1 MRAKLFGFHD
11 LPARHGDYEVRLYR
25 PGDEHEILATFNR
38 VFARVDVTFKP
49 RTLEFWRWRFAEN
62 PSGAQMVLAFTPEGK
77 VAGQLAV
84 IVNRV
89 WLEGRPSNF
98 AQGVDQMSDA
108 SLRSGLQRGSLVGV
122 LGNTMVNLFAG
133 PGPEQHSLGW
143 GAPVPAAWRAGKS
156 FARYEIVRTQ
166 LKLVAEAGEVRA
178 GAARG
183 VELEEVAA
191 FPEEIGALC
200 ARAARTHG
208 ALAVRDRAQ
217 LEWRWSRHPE
227 KRCHIALARRGGE
240 LVGYAV
246 AARGDFDGRQGEWLL
261 LDWLV
266 DVDDEG
272 AGHALRAWFAG
283 LGAREPARL
292 VALFPD
298 SKREWLDFQRAGFR
312 VAPTR
317 YFLIARQYLRG
328 YDVHWMNRHWYYT
341 LGDTDLV

>member
-1 MRAKLFGFHD
+1 MRAKLFGFHEV
-11 LPARHGDYEVRLYR
+11 PARHGEYEVRLYR

-38 VFARVDVTFKP
+38 VFARVDATFQP
-49 RTLEFWRWRFAEN
+49 RTLDFWRWRFLEN
-62 PSGAQMVLAFTPEGK
+62 PSGSQMVLAFTPEGR

-89 WLEGRPSNF
+89 RLEGRPSNF

-108 SLRSGLQRGSLVGV
+108 SLRTGLQRGSLVGV
-122 LGNTMVNLFAG
+122 LGNTIVNLFAG

-156 FARYEIVRTQ
+156 FARYEVVRTQ
-166 LKLVAEAGEVRA
+166 QKLVAAADDVRS
-178 GAARG
+178 GAASG
-183 VELEEVAA
+183 VELEEVTSFPVEVAA
-191 FPEEIGALC
+191 LSE
-200 ARAARTHG
+200 RAARVHG
-208 ALAVRDRAQ
+208 AIAVRDQPQ
-217 LEWRWSRHPE
+217 LDWRWVRHPG
-227 KRCHIALARRGGE
+227 KRCRIALARRAGA

-246 AARGDFDGRQGEWLL
+246 AARGDFDGQRDEWLL
-261 LDWLV
+261 VDWLV
-266 DVDDEG
+266 DVDDDG

-283 LGAREPARL
+283 LASHVPGRL

-328 YDVHWMNRHWYYT
+328 HGAHWMNRHWYYT

>member
-1 MRAKLFGFHD
+1 VRQ
-11 LPARHGDYEVRLYR
+11 YE

-38 VFARVDVTFKP
+38 VFTRVDPTFRP
-49 RTLEFWRWRFAEN
+49 RTLEFWRWRFRDN
-62 PSGAQMVLAFTPEGK
+62 PSGARMMLAFTPEGR

-89 WLEGRPSNF
+89 RLEGRPSNF

-108 SLRSGLQRGSLVGV
+108 SLRTGLQRGSLVGV
-122 LGNTMVNLFAG
+122 LGNTMVNFFAG

-166 LKLVAEAGEVRA
+166 TKLVAEPGEVRT
-178 GAARG
+178 GAAGG
-183 VELEEVAA
+183 VVVEEARD
-191 FPEEIGALC
+191 FPAEVGLLSE
-200 ARAARTHG
+200 RAARVHG
-208 ALAVRDRAQ
+208 AIAVRDKAQ
-217 LEWRWSRHPE
+217 LDWRWGAHPE
-227 KRCHIALARRGGE
+227 KRCRIALARRGGA

-246 AARGDFDGRQGEWLL
+246 AARGDFDGQRDEWLL
-261 LDWLV
+261 VDWLV
-266 DVDDEG
+266 DAHEEG
-272 AGHALRAWFAG
+272 AGHALRAWVAA
-283 LGAREPARL
+283 LQAHEPARL
-292 VALFPD
+292 AAVFPD
-298 SKREWLDFQRAGFR
+298 SKREFGDFQRAGFR

-328 YDVHWMNRHWYYT
+328 YDVHWMHRHWYYT